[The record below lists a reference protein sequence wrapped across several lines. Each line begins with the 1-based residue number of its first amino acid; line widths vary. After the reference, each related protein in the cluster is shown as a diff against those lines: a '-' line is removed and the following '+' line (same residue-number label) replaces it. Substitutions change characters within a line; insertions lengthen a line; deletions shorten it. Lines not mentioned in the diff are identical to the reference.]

1 MKVIHLA
8 SMSTCETNL
17 KERVKSAQEVDE
29 FFKTM
34 KDTPRERATRVE
46 V

>member
-1 MKVIHLA
+1 
-8 SMSTCETNL
+8 MSTCETDL

-34 KDTPRERATRVE
+34 KIHLEQE
-46 V
+46 LMG